1 MATVKKATAPKETP
15 KTLKDHIF
23 YGLTLDEKQT
33 AFRDAIWDQNIDI
46 VFANAGAG
54 CGKTLIAT
62 ATANLLVQFDRY
74 KSITY
79 ITSPCSDAQGFLPGT
94 LTEKSAVYFEPFYQA
109 LITIGLNP
117 FQVINGETLSNQKNG
132 TGYINCITHTYLR
145 GSNLD
150 GVVILDEA
158 QNFKESE
165 LRKVLTR
172 CCDGAKVIC
181 IGHSGQ
187 IDISAHLSGFTK
199 CIEHFKGLDKVAVC
213 DLKENYRSW
222 IAQHAD
228 LPWQ

>member
-1 MATVKKATAPKETP
+1 MAAVKKTATTREVPQ
-15 KTLKDHIF
+15 TLRDHIF
-23 YGLTLDEKQT
+23 YGLKLDAKQA
-33 AFRDAIWDQNIDI
+33 AFRDAIWSPDIDI
-46 VFANAGAG
+46 VFVNAGAG

-62 ATANLLVQFDRY
+62 ATANLLVNYERY

-109 LITIGLNP
+109 LITIGLIP
-117 FQVINGETLSNQKNG
+117 AQVINDETLSNQKNG

-150 GVVILDEA
+150 GVVILDET
-158 QNFKESE
+158 QNFKEPE

-172 CCDGAKVIC
+172 CCEGAKIIC

-187 IDISAHLSGFTK
+187 ADIPRQLSGFER
-199 CIEHFKGLDKVAVC
+199 CINHFRGLDRVAVC
-213 DLKENYRSW
+213 DLDTNYRSW
-222 IAQHAD
+222 VAQHAD
-228 LPWQ
+228 LAW